1 MEALK
6 LKTIDDLLMS
16 PDERVE
22 LIGGEILRRPMAR
35 FAHGRAQNR
44 TALTLGPF
52 DAGDG
57 SGGGGC
63 LRLHR
68 LALPSVCD
76 QTEGR

>member
-6 LKTIDDLLMS
+6 LKTINDLLLS

-44 TALTLGPF
+44 TALALGPF

-57 SGGGGC
+57 NGGGWWF
-63 LRLHR
+63 
-68 LALPSVCD
+68 ATEISVAY
-76 QTEGR
+76 